1 MKVSQDL
8 LIGIAIGAGIAML
21 INSKQVTSG
30 PVKNPKTLP
39 PMKPPMLP
47 GKGTQAQYRVGF
59 RPWSQK
65 LPLHA

>member
-1 MKVSQDL
+1 MKLSNEL
-8 LIGIAIGAGIAML
+8 LIGIAIGAVGAML
-21 INSKQVTSG
+21 LNNAPAATKT
-30 PVKNPKTLP
+30 PKTLP

>member
-1 MKVSQDL
+1 MKLSNEL
-8 LIGIAIGAGIAML
+8 LIGIAIGAVGAML
-21 INSKQVTSG
+21 LNNAPATKT
-30 PVKNPKTLP
+30 PKKFP

-47 GKGTQAQYRVGF
+47 QAGTQAQYRVGF